1 MPEKSLN
8 SLSGLLSTKDLP
20 TVSMQK
26 SSNKSLQGSL
36 GENSFPAKLASS
48 MKNPLMLKGQSSTL
62 VPSKLNNMSSNEE
75 MNHLM
80 ETTSISAPTNTETEI
95 GDNEMQLNHK
105 LHQNI
110 PGGIF
115 TSDVINN
122 IPGINVTPEQGQIN
136 TLSGDN
142 YLNNQGTSVLTEPS
156 INLTKIVQDVAR
168 ESYLGQS
175 AANPTDKLNINQK
188 LAKINE
194 GNNIDIPGKPDLVKV
209 AGEKAGLGH
218 IFQES
223 GSLNRQTLTLDVLL
237 GSNKNTLHQ
246 QGPVSTENKESLV
259 APTASG
265 VDTVSLEVEE
275 GIHSGNILQGTNSPD
290 TLQGSKA
297 INDQILKPEVMF
309 ESGEGSNNRFL
320 GHLTSPVVNKT
331 VSTNPIT
338 GTLLQQGTVQV
349 ESTKPFTTQ
358 TASKT
363 DTFMNTG
370 SAPQATNN
378 SPDTL
383 QASNSPNGKALM
395 SEALFEPRE
404 GSNNRVL
411 DHLTPQV
418 VNKTVSTNPIT
429 GTLLQQGTV
438 QVKSTKP
445 LTTQAASKSDTFINT
460 GSTPQATNNSPETL
474 QASKALNGQ
483 TLKPEV
489 MFDSS
494 KSSNNRVLDHLMSQ
508 VVNKTVSTNPI
519 TGTLLQ
525 QGTVQVGNARPLTT
539 QAASKS
545 DTFINTGS
553 TPQATNNSQDTLQAS
568 NVSNGQTLKPEVKF
582 ESREGSNNRVLD
594 HLISQV
600 VNKTVSTNPITGTL
614 LQKDTVQAKSS
625 EPLASQAASKADAFI
640 NTGSAP
646 QATNN
651 SPETLPAG
659 KAPNG
664 QTLKLEV
671 MFDSSKNSNIRVL
684 DQLASQAV
692 NRTVLIDPNTNTL
705 PSQVA
710 VPSENNE
717 TLVTPTV
724 SNTDT
729 VALRGESGI
738 NGNRPE
744 TIVDQAKTS
753 PDNSFANNQS
763 SQNIKESN
771 INTGSTLP
779 VTNNDQD
786 TLQVSKVSDVQ
797 TMKPEV
803 LFESGEGS
811 NKIKDQLKEQYP
823 DNSFLP
829 KAETNLT
836 SQQNPVQAKSAMNE
850 APKIFDVTP
859 NPAEANIFKSAD
871 SVTSANGNSVN
882 VDEAILQANTSSN
895 NSSFGN
901 QGADTL
907 NEFYINPINARQKT
921 ETEINFTN
929 TLSQINN
936 PTGTLESLGDDIADN
951 FIQKA
956 KLFMQGGKSEIKLV
970 LNPEELGNLKLEFTA
985 EGDSLDAKIT
995 VERSAVKDVIE
1006 KDIMKLRELISHAD
1020 IDVGKIDVFLQE
1032 KGDGRGS
1039 FMSKDLHS
1047 GSKDSSAQDFP
1058 NQDNEYFDKDIE
1070 EESMVNSSDSNQVNY
1085 LV

>member
-363 DTFMNTG
+363 DTFINTG

-438 QVKSTKP
+438 QVKSTK
-445 LTTQAASKSDTFINT
+445 
-460 GSTPQATNNSPETL
+460 
-474 QASKALNGQ
+474 
-483 TLKPEV
+483 
-489 MFDSS
+489 
-494 KSSNNRVLDHLMSQ
+494 
-508 VVNKTVSTNPI
+508 
-519 TGTLLQ
+519 
-525 QGTVQVGNARPLTT
+525 PLTT